1 MKVDLCDWLEE
12 AVAAFHMELR
22 QKQKRG
28 IFREALYGD
37 TTVAA
42 HR

>member
-12 AVAAFHMELR
+12 AVAAFHVKLR

-28 IFREALYGD
+28 D
-37 TTVAA
+37 V
-42 HR
+42 